1 MLFFHP
7 INIIFFTF
15 FVFLD
20 ITTYIL
26 NIVRKK
32 DVDKSET
39 LSLKTLSL
47 KQIEIS
53 YVYLSFGSIGSSL
66 GTGFQVYL
74 SKCWDPYVSP
84 GCMIQLVFFCS
95 FSALFQHVDLVTTS
109 LRAGFQVY
117 LS

>member
-1 MLFFHP
+1 MLFFRH
-7 INIIFFTF
+7 IKIIFFTF

-20 ITTYIL
+20 IITYIL

-39 LSLKTLSL
+39 LYLKTLSL

-53 YVYLSFGSIGSSL
+53 YASLSFGSIGSSL

-74 SKCWDPYVSP
+74 SKCWDPYMSP
-84 GCMIQLVFFCS
+84 GCMIQRVFFCS
-95 FSALFQHVDLVTTS
+95 SSVLDQHDDLVTTS

-117 LS
+117 LF